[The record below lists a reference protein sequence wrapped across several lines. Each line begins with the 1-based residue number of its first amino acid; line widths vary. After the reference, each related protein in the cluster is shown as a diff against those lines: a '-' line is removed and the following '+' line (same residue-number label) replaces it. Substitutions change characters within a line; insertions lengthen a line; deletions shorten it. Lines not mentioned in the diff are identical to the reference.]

1 MNYNDFFESALSA
14 AYKKAPMTD
23 DDTFM
28 RIVKERA
35 KNMKKND
42 NVRQVKFTEIT
53 PEYAEPKNSHKAL
66 NVFAGVAGTAA
77 VLTGAMFGLKW
88 LNDNGGLKG
97 PDVRGPGAGYHE
109 DVEPVQSTA
118 VPEET
123 EPAVTE
129 ENKDEETRLACAPS
143 GIDERYFE
151 ETDISYD
158 MAGDI
163 YAHISGYSY
172 DGLML
177 IVKYELTYPE
187 EITDYPSYFPTLID
201 RRETTGEIT
210 YFNKPRNSRFI
221 SIDGNKVT
229 IERYILN
236 SFADDSFDTLFIDQ
250 FTAPWD
256 EEFNAAKEAAKSGKY
271 DISVHKTFPD
281 SPVIIRDLSEEM
293 PEYTLPDGKV
303 IEPEKLY
310 ISAYGVFI
318 DFEQIDLAAW
328 EELCPNMQ
336 QSAITLTMND
346 GSEIIIRSENNWGMC
361 GKDSVNYVGGLF
373 DETIDTRNVV
383 SVNILGEQ
391 FVTFEK
397 TTSFDIVFNFDD
409 SPLSGDFEFLYYI
422 DGELQDDLT
431 ETRAISEMDKL
442 HWDVSGTGVHTYKVD
457 IVSLEKGSSGTLF
470 EATVDFSKEEPEKDF
485 HDSFNGKIFKQ
496 LVEQGDTP
504 EFPEAIGNGNGLY
517 GEYLDTPLTGE
528 EAWELVKE
536 RGGIDF
542 DYNLPYDKSLFTFTG
557 AAFVI
562 DYADCDVTAIVGGT
576 VEYAGWYIGWGQTIL
591 LHDENGHY
599 WLYGHLGEVSV
610 AEGDKVESGEK
621 IGHTGTSGLTDHQLF
636 AMRVG

>member
-35 KNMKKND
+35 KKMKKND
-42 NVRQVKFTEIT
+42 NVKQMHFTEIT
-53 PEYAEPKNSHKAL
+53 PEYAEPKKSHKAL

-77 VLTGAMFGLKW
+77 VLTGAVFGLKF
-88 LNDNGGLKG
+88 LNEHGGLKG
-97 PDVRGPGAGYHE
+97 PDVQGAGAGYHE
-109 DVEPVQSTA
+109 DSEPAQSAA

-129 ENKDEETRLACAPS
+129 ENKGEETRLACAPS
-143 GIDERYFE
+143 GIDERYFK
-151 ETDISYD
+151 ETDASFNF
-158 MAGDI
+158 GDI
-163 YAHISGYSY
+163 QAHISGYSY

-187 EITDYPSYFPTLID
+187 EIADYPSNIPTLID
-201 RRETTGEIT
+201 RREATGELP
-210 YFNKPRNSRFI
+210 FWNNPRYSRYTAF
-221 SIDGNKVT
+221 DGNKVE

-236 SFADDSFDTLFIDQ
+236 RNLENSFDTLWIDESLDPAERLNKAKADADSDELI
-250 FTAPWD
+250 FT
-256 EEFNAAKEAAKSGKY
+256 
-271 DISVHKTFPD
+271 VHRTVTD
-281 SPVIIRDLSEEM
+281 NPVIASDVS
-293 PEYTLPDGKV
+293 EYTLPDGTCIYPNNV
-303 IEPEKLY
+303 F
-310 ISAYGVFI
+310 ISAYGIFI
-318 DFEQIDLAAW
+318 DFEHIDLPAW
-328 EELCPNMQ
+328 EKLCSNMETLP
-336 QSAITLTMND
+336 ITLIMSD
-346 GSEIIIRSENNWGMC
+346 GSEIFVTGGSKMGLC
-361 GKDSVNYVGGLF
+361 SDHDDSINYVGGLF
-373 DETIDTRNVV
+373 DETIDTRNVK
-383 SVNILGEQ
+383 SVNIFGEP
-391 FVTFEK
+391 FVSFEK

-409 SPLSGDFEFLYYI
+409 SPISGDFEFLYYI
-422 DGELQDDLT
+422 DGELQNDLT
-431 ETRAISEMDKL
+431 ETRSLSEIDKL
-442 HWDVSGTGVHTYKVD
+442 HWEVSGIGVHTYKVD

-485 HDSFNGKIFKQ
+485 HESFNGKIFKQ

-504 EFPEAIGNGNGLY
+504 EFPIAISNGNGMY
-517 GEYLDTPLTGE
+517 GEYLDTPLTGDG
-528 EAWELVKE
+528 AWELVKE
-536 RGGIDF
+536 RGDIDF

-562 DYADCDVTAIVGGT
+562 DYADCDVKAIVGGT

-599 WLYGHLGEVSV
+599 WLYGHLGEISV
-610 AEGDKVESGEK
+610 AEGDKVESGER